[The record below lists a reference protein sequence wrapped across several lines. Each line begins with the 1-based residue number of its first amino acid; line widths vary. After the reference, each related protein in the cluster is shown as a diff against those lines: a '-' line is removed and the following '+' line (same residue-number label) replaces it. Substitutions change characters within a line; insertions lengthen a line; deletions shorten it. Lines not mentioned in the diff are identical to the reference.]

1 MESEFI
7 AQTALDQMVGTDQG
21 QLLKAL
27 IPYLPPREQQ
37 LFSLY
42 AKAKEFSNT
51 VNLFGSQA
59 AAYAHAGGFRL
70 TACRHSQRPAQILLR
85 KYQKNSGSD
94 YKYDGYGRND
104 QGDEQYCARGQL

>member
-37 LFSLY
+37 LFPVRQGKGIFQYCKSFR
-42 AKAKEFSNT
+42 KP
-51 VNLFGSQA
+51 GA
-59 AAYAHAGGFRL
+59 ACAHAGGFRL

-85 KYQKNSGSD
+85 KYQKNSGSN